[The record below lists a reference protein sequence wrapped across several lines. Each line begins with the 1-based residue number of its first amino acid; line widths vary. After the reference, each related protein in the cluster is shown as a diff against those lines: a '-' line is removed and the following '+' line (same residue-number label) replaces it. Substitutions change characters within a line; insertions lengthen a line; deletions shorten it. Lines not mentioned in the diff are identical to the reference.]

1 MCTFLDAGK
10 ILLYNILGRYQSD
23 AVSKQILR
31 GQFPG
36 GLGSGL
42 RHQVGRFECKSR
54 HGVFGHGSPTLP
66 ATKSPSATTVEGVRA
81 WTRSLRPPRDHA
93 ETSLTV
99 GRARPERNYRVRTMR
114 SCVWA
119 SRATEGIFV
128 HYGVLLPLPLC
139 YHAPRARDFVLQ
151 GG

>member
-54 HGVFGHGSPTLP
+54 HGVFGHGSPPLP

-114 SCVWA
+114 SRVWA

-139 YHAPRARDFVLQ
+139 YHAPRARII
-151 GG
+151 